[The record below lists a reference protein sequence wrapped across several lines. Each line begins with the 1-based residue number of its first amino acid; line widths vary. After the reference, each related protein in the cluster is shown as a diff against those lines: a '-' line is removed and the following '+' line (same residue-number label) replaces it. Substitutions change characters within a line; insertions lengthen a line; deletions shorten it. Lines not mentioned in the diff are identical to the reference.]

1 MGQQQARRLAWGLWS
16 FGFVLN
22 VVGGAW
28 YAVGVKDGLTPFAVM
43 IILVYLSFLTV
54 GALIIAHLP
63 RHPIGWIFCVIG
75 INFGLNNLL
84 NAYAERAIDSPND
97 LPGGAIAAWFGWL
110 WIINLFLLGTYLLQF
125 FPTGRLPSPRWR
137 PLAWLTGVG
146 IFMTWFAEYFA
157 PGQLPDFERE
167 NPFGI
172 TAAKDLLAVADVVGL
187 ALVAVCALLS
197 VASVVVRFRHARQ
210 VERQQIKWF
219 VFAVSLL
226 LPYMMVASQVESRL
240 TDYGFAIVIAL
251 TPASVGLAIL
261 RYRLY
266 DIDRLINRTLVYSLL
281 TAILAGADLLLIIT
295 IEHLFEPVASGS
307 DLVVAGS
314 TLAVAAFVQPLRSRI
329 QTTVD
334 RRFYRHKY
342 DATRTLEAFSTRL
355 RDEIDLDALT
365 VELQATVV
373 ETMQPAHMSVWLR
386 GFSGG
391 SGAHTDGREA
401 R

>member
-1 MGQQQARRLAWGLWS
+1 LWLL
-16 FGFVLN
+16 GFVLN
-22 VVGGAW
+22 VAGGAW
-28 YAVGVKDGLTPFAVM
+28 YAGAVKDGFSPFTVV
-43 IILVYLSFLTV
+43 ITLVYLSFLTV
-54 GALIIAHLP
+54 GVLIMAHIP

-84 NAYAERAIDSPND
+84 NSYAERAIDSPNG

-146 IFMTWFAEYFA
+146 IFIVWFAEYFA

-172 TAAKDLLAVADVVGL
+172 AAARDLLAVADVIGL
-187 ALVAVCALLS
+187 VLTALCALLS
-197 VASVVVRFRHARQ
+197 VASVVVRFRHAQ
-210 VERQQIKWF
+210 QIERQQIKWF
-219 VFAVSLL
+219 AFAVSLL
-226 LPYMMVASQVESRL
+226 LPYMIFASQVEL
-240 TDYGFAIVIAL
+240 APTDYGFALVIAL

-266 DIDRLINRTLVYSLL
+266 EIDRIINRTLVYSLL
-281 TAILAGADLLLIIT
+281 SAILVGADLLLIAT
-295 IEHLFEPVASGS
+295 IEQLFQPIASGS

-314 TLAVAAFVQPLRSRI
+314 TLAVAAFIQPLRRRI
-329 QTTVD
+329 QSTVD

-342 DATRTLEAFSTRL
+342 DATRTLEAFSARL
-355 RDEIDLDALT
+355 RDEIDLATLT
-365 VELQATVV
+365 TELQATVI
-373 ETMQPAHMSVWLR
+373 ETMQPEHVSLWLR
-386 GFSGG
+386 DGLSKGLSG
-391 SGAHTDGREA
+391 
-401 R
+401 

>member
-1 MGQQQARRLAWGLWS
+1 MGQQRARRLAWGLWLL
-16 FGFVLN
+16 GFVLN
-22 VVGGAW
+22 VAGGAW
-28 YAVGVKDGLTPFAVM
+28 YAGAVKDGFSPFTVV
-43 IILVYLSFLTV
+43 ITLVYLSFLTV
-54 GALIIAHLP
+54 GVLIMAHIP

-84 NAYAERAIDSPND
+84 NSYAERAIDSPNG

-146 IFMTWFAEYFA
+146 IFIVWFAEYFA

-172 TAAKDLLAVADVVGL
+172 AAARDLLAVADVIGL
-187 ALVAVCALLS
+187 VLTALCALLS
-197 VASVVVRFRHARQ
+197 VASVVVRFRHAQ
-210 VERQQIKWF
+210 QIERQQIKWF
-219 VFAVSLL
+219 AFAVSLL
-226 LPYMMVASQVESRL
+226 LPYMIFASQVEL
-240 TDYGFAIVIAL
+240 APTDYGFALVIAL

-266 DIDRLINRTLVYSLL
+266 EIDRIINRTLVYSLL
-281 TAILAGADLLLIIT
+281 SAILVGADLLLIAT
-295 IEHLFEPVASGS
+295 IEQLFQPIASGS

-314 TLAVAAFVQPLRSRI
+314 TLAVAAFIQPLRRRI
-329 QTTVD
+329 QSTVD

-342 DATRTLEAFSTRL
+342 DATRTLEAFSARL
-355 RDEIDLDALT
+355 RDEIDLATLT
-365 VELQATVV
+365 TELQATVI
-373 ETMQPAHMSVWLR
+373 ETMQPEHVSLWLR
-386 GFSGG
+386 DGLSKGLSG
-391 SGAHTDGREA
+391 
-401 R
+401 